1 MAIRK
6 GSLVRT
12 RVGRGKVRRID
23 RRTYSIPLFIVK
35 LSKGKHKGEDV
46 ALTESQL
53 IKIKKR
59 KPQARRKRSR

>member
-1 MAIRK
+1 MVIRK

-12 RVGRGKVRRID
+12 RVGRGKVKRID

-35 LSKGKHKGEDV
+35 LSKGKNKGEDV

-59 KPQARRKRSR
+59 RR